1 MTDLTTDATSGTHD
15 VPVEPAHDSAVD
27 PAASTTAATEAAA
40 ATSDDVPA
48 RHRARFHALRIA
60 SVERL
65 TDDAVAV
72 AFEVPAELADEFA
85 FQPGQH
91 LTVRA
96 TINGDDV
103 RQSYSICQSRGA
115 AGMEHLRRVAVAR
128 VPEGRMSN
136 WMNDVVAPG
145 DVVEVMTPLG
155 SFTCPTRPDLAR
167 HHVAIA
173 AGSGITPVLS
183 LLTTALEEEP
193 LSRAT
198 LLFGNRRTSS
208 VMFLEEL
215 EDLKNRFPGRFHLVN
230 VLSREAQDVELFHG
244 RLDAERLTAIFDR
257 LLPVESV
264 DEWYLCGPFGMVTGA
279 EALLRERGVDLHHV
293 HHEIFHVDDGTEPK
307 RKVVVD
313 AGAPPEA
320 TVTVNL
326 DGRTTV
332 IPMPSKEETIL
343 DATLRARPDAPY
355 SCTGGVCGTCRARL
369 VSGEVRMDR
378 NYALEPEEVEA
389 GVVLACQS
397 HPVTDEVSL
406 DYDA

>member
-1 MTDLTTDATSGTHD
+1 MTDVTTELA
-15 VPVEPAHDSAVD
+15 EPA
-27 PAASTTAATEAAA
+27 
-40 ATSDDVPA
+40 PA
-48 RHRARFHALRIA
+48 RHRARFHPLRVA
-60 SVERL
+60 GVERL

-72 AFEVPAELADEFA
+72 TFEVPDELADEYA
-85 FQPGQH
+85 FEPGQH

-96 TINGDDV
+96 TINGEEV
-103 RQSYSICQSRGA
+103 RQSYSICQSRHA
-115 AGMEHLRRVAVAR
+115 PGMERLRRVAVAR
-128 VPEGRMSN
+128 VPEGRMST
-136 WMNDVVAPG
+136 WLNDVVAPG
-145 DVVEVMTPLG
+145 DVLEVMTPLG
-155 SFTCPTRPDLAR
+155 SFTCPTRPDAAR

-173 AGSGITPVLS
+173 AGSGITPVIS

-193 LSRAT
+193 DSRAT

-208 VMFLEEL
+208 IMFLEEL

-244 RLDAERLTAIFDR
+244 RLDHERLSAIFAT
-257 LLPVESV
+257 LLPVASV

-279 EALLRERGVDLHHV
+279 EGLLKERGVEPHHI
-293 HHEIFHVDDGTEPK
+293 HHEIFHVDDGTEPR

-313 AGAPPEA
+313 ESAPPAA

-332 IPMPSKEETIL
+332 IPMPSKDESIL
-343 DATLRARPDAPY
+343 DATLRMRPDAPF
-355 SCTGGVCGTCRARL
+355 SCTNGVCGTCRARL

-378 NYALEPEEVEA
+378 NYALEPDEVSA
-389 GVVLACQS
+389 GIVLACQS